1 MIFQYADD
9 FIIMSY
15 KIDFDLAMKNLRL
28 KTIEFRER
36 CENLNLSFNLSK
48 TNTMYFAKNSI
59 NNIEPSIDGVKIQQR
74 PKLKFLSRIVKNAL
88 SVKSHFD
95 YIEPDV
101 TKTTTLMKCLTTIRG
116 GLHPKAALNF
126 LKSDL
131 V

>member
-1 MIFQYADD
+1 MRDWKTLAWVAVNVNPSASLHMIKDHMTMIFQYADD
-9 FIIMSY
+9 FIIMPY

-74 PKLKFLSRIVKNAL
+74 PKLKFLSRIVKN
-88 SVKSHFD
+88 
-95 YIEPDV
+95 
-101 TKTTTLMKCLTTIRG
+101 
-116 GLHPKAALNF
+116 
-126 LKSDL
+126 
-131 V
+131 